1 MAAFLGGFAMKKSL
15 MAAMCIAALI
25 PLVPAVAQT
34 DPAQVGVS
42 VGAPGAQTGRDFVQ
56 FMMMSDKFEIAA
68 SQLAL
73 ERSPDPA
80 IRDFAAH
87 MIAAHRASSDD
98 LKAVSDSTNVG
109 RSVTPPPV
117 FDPQHN
123 DMYHALTASFGR
135 RFDDIYLAQ
144 QRDAHREALAHL
156 EGYIDNGRVWQLVRF
171 ARRTA
176 PVVRDHLA
184 MLNNLRG
191 DAVAVLERSRPLDGD
206 VTIIEHPDG
215 SRTRVIE
222 TE

>member
-1 MAAFLGGFAMKKSL
+1 MKKSL
-15 MAAMCIAALI
+15 MAAVCIAALI

-42 VGAPGAQTGRDFVQ
+42 TGAPGAQTGRDFVQ

-73 ERSPDPA
+73 ERARDPA
-80 IRDFAAH
+80 IRDFAAD

-98 LKAVSDSTNVG
+98 LKAVSDSSNVG
-109 RSVTPPPV
+109 RAVTPPPT

-123 DMYHALTASFGR
+123 NMYHELTASFGR
-135 RFDDIYLAQ
+135 RFERIYLAQ
-144 QRDAHREALAHL
+144 QRDAHEEALAHL
-156 EGYIDNGRVWQLVRF
+156 EGYIDNGRVWPLQRF

-176 PVVRDHLA
+176 PMVRDHLA
-184 MLNNLRG
+184 MLNNIRG
-191 DAVAVLERSRPLDGD
+191 DAVAVVDMPRRTAGD

-215 SRTRVIE
+215 STTRVIE

>member
-1 MAAFLGGFAMKKSL
+1 MAAV
-15 MAAMCIAALI
+15 CIAALAA
-25 PLVPAVAQT
+25 PLVPADAQ
-34 DPAQVGVS
+34 PSQVGIS
-42 VGAPGAQTGRDFVQ
+42 TGAPGAQTGRDFVQ
-56 FMMMSDKFEIAA
+56 FMMMGDKFEIAA

-73 ERSPDPA
+73 ERARDPA
-80 IRDFAAH
+80 VRDFAAH

-123 DMYHALTASFGR
+123 DMYHELTASFGR
-135 RFDDIYLAQ
+135 RFDNIYLAQ
-144 QRDAHREALAHL
+144 QRDTHRDALAHL
-156 EGYIDNGRVWQLVRF
+156 EGYIDNGRVWQLQRF

-176 PVVRDHLA
+176 PMVRDHLA
-184 MLNNLRG
+184 MLNNIRS
-191 DAVAVLERSRPLDGD
+191 DAVAVNVIPHRLDGD

-215 SRTRVIE
+215 STTRVIE